1 MQKLTLWMFCV
12 SFSSSVFAVGENVIN
27 ALTNREPYRA
37 ESGQMLI
44 DRPSAVRPK
53 LPKYVPKDMPSFKLP
68 PANQVLERKDSDNL
82 LRIQLNGVKFV
93 GNTVIDEAALHAIAK
108 PFIGQAVTVGDLEE
122 LRQKV
127 SQFYLEQGYVN
138 SGAVLP
144 EQTFEQGV
152 ITMQIIEGKLSEV
165 RVQGTEWLESSYVS
179 DRLYDD
185 EDDVLNVN
193 TLRENF
199 QMLLLDPLIEQM
211 NGSLLPSSQRGE
223 SILDVTVVRARPYQ
237 VFLTADNYQPP
248 SIGSTVGHLGGW
260 VRNLTGLGDMLS
272 GSVAYSE
279 GLIGGTG
286 DYSIPLNA
294 ENTRFNFHVDRN
306 DTTIVEPTL
315 QPLDIKS
322 RYVNYEFGITHPV
335 INSLNRSFNVGA
347 AFNYK
352 KNRTSLLNEPFD
364 FSEGSVD
371 GITRDSVLRFTLDFT
386 ERFEKQVLSAR
397 STTSVGIN
405 AFDATWHKNP
415 YLPDGDFVSWLGQLQ
430 YGAQLFDTDASIVL
444 RGDVQYSDNKLM
456 PLERFAL
463 GGRYSVRGYRENQLV
478 RDKGYA
484 LSAELR
490 YPVIKEDTD
499 YHLGTLTLFPFMD
512 YGAAQN
518 RGDRYNIAHLYS
530 AGMGLEWQIIKQ
542 FSTELIYAHALN
554 NPPPVPKQDYDLQD
568 SGFQWRVNLSAF

>member
-1 MQKLTLWMFCV
+1 
-12 SFSSSVFAVGENVIN
+12 
-27 ALTNREPYRA
+27 
-37 ESGQMLI
+37 MLI
-44 DRPSAVRPK
+44 DRPSAVRPE
-53 LPKYVPKDMPSFKLP
+53 LPKYVPKTMPSFKLP
-68 PANQVLERKDSDNL
+68 PVEQVLGHKDQGNRL
-82 LRIQLNGVKFV
+82 KIQLNGVKFV
-93 GNTVIDEAALHAIAK
+93 GNTVIDEAELQELAK
-108 PFIGQAVTVGDLEE
+108 AFVGQAVTIADLEE
-122 LRQKV
+122 LRQKI
-127 SQFYLEQGYVN
+127 SQYYLEQGYVN

-144 EQTFEQGV
+144 EQKFEHGV
-152 ITMQIIEGKLSEV
+152 ITMQIIEGKLSEI
-165 RVQGTEWLESSYVS
+165 RVQGSEWLESSYIS
-179 DRLYDD
+179 DRLYHD
-185 EDDVLNVN
+185 DDVLNVN
-193 TLRENF
+193 ELRENF

-211 NGSLLPSSQRGE
+211 NGSLLPSSQRGD
-223 SILDVTVVRARPYQ
+223 SILEVNVVRARPYQ
-237 VFLTADNYQPP
+237 MFLTADNYQPP
-248 SIGSTVGHLGGW
+248 SISSTVGHLGGW

-272 GSVAYSE
+272 GAVAYSE

-294 ENTRFNFHVDRN
+294 ENTRFNFHIDRN
-306 DTTIVEPTL
+306 NTTIVEPTL
-315 QPLDIKS
+315 QPLDIRS
-322 RYVNYEFGITHPV
+322 RYVNYEFGFTHPV
-335 INSLNRSFNVGA
+335 INSLNRNFNVGV

-352 KNRTSLLNEPFD
+352 KNRTSMLNEPFD
-364 FSEGSVD
+364 FSEGSVN
-371 GITRDSVLRFTLDFT
+371 GITSDSVLRFTLDFT

-405 AFDATWHKNP
+405 AFNATWHKNP

-430 YGAQLFDTDASIVL
+430 YGAQLFDTDASVVL
-444 RGDVQYSDNKLM
+444 RADVQYSDNKLM

-490 YPVIKEDTD
+490 YPVIKQDSE
-499 YHLGTLTLFPFMD
+499 YHLGTVTLFPFMD

-518 RGDRYNIAHLYS
+518 RGDRQNIVHLYS
-530 AGMGLEWQIIKQ
+530 VGMGLEWQIAKQ